1 MNSSLRRGRSAAIVL
16 SIGCFAYS
24 FATSPA
30 SAATVSISSGTV
42 IAGGATTVSLNV
54 LGLGGGT
61 ALGAY
66 DVTVAFDQSLL
77 SFASASYG
85 DPLLGDQL
93 DLEGFGT
100 ISGTTPDAGTT
111 EFFELSL
118 DSSEALLASQA
129 TSFTLATLTFNGVA
143 TGVSPLTLS
152 INSIGDQD
160 GNALSTS
167 LQNGS
172 LQVDAAPVPLPAAI
186 WLLASALGSLG
197 FGVRPRFVAND

>member
-1 MNSSLRRGRSAAIVL
+1 
-16 SIGCFAYS
+16 
-24 FATSPA
+24 
-30 SAATVSISSGTV
+30 V

-54 LGLGGGT
+54 LRLGGGT